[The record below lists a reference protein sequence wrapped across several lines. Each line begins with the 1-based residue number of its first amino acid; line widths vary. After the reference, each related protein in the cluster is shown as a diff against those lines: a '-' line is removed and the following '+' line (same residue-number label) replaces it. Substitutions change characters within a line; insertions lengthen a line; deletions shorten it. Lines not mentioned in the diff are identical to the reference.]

1 MSENRAR
8 ANRSEGWQ
16 REVSPPAVASLLLG
30 TLAISTAYGM
40 ILLLPLYVRELG
52 GDEASFG
59 VILSSA
65 MVTAVLCIGLL
76 IRYPEAMRPHAVV
89 ALAITVYALGA
100 TGAAFVSENW
110 MPLIAIGVLLGTAWA
125 VVYTATPMVMS
136 EMVTDERRATYFGYL
151 TGTQQ
156 VGIGVGPVLARFLV
170 ETPLGF
176 RGTFLAAG
184 ALGLVAVALMVA
196 VGFLTPDSR
205 DQRSSE
211 QAPATGSGEEPGAPF
226 GEAISQI
233 LRSEAAFSL
242 VMILLFACLFTS
254 LTQFQTTFAAARQL
268 DYSVFYVTYTAAVLA
283 SRFGL
288 ARLVSRFEAR
298 LVIAASVSAMALS
311 VSSFFIVGSS
321 TLLYGMASAFVGL
334 GYGLALPSVQAQA
347 VNVSKQAIRPRV
359 LPLAGLVFQAAMLG
373 FPLIAGWIIA
383 GLGYQALFAVLVTFA
398 LIQAAVGW
406 WRFSRQAGLVARTGV
421 QRGLA
426 GEEPQGWSG
435 TWTSSSL
442 RSSGSEKNTA

>member
-1 MSENRAR
+1 MNLS
-8 ANRSEGWQ
+8 
-16 REVSPPAVASLLLG
+16 AVVSLLLG
-30 TLAISTAYGM
+30 TLGISTAYGM

-52 GDEASFG
+52 GDESSFG

-76 IRYPEAMRPHAVV
+76 IRYPEAIRPHAVV
-89 ALAITVYALGA
+89 TLAIAVYALGA
-100 TGAAFVSENW
+100 TGAALVSENW
-110 MPLIAIGVLLGTAWA
+110 VPLIGIGVLLGTAWA

-136 EMVTDERRATYFGYL
+136 EMITDERRAAYFGYL

-156 VGIGVGPVLARFLV
+156 VGIGVGPVVASFLV

-184 ALGLVAVALMVA
+184 ALGLVAVALTVA
-196 VGFLTPDSR
+196 VGFLTTDTR
-205 DQRSSE
+205 GQRSSE
-211 QAPATGSGEEPGAPF
+211 QAPVTAGGEEAGVSF
-226 GEAISQI
+226 GEAIRRI

-242 VMILLFACLFTS
+242 AMILLFACLFTS

-268 DYSVFYVTYTAAVLA
+268 DYSVFYVTYTAAVIA

-288 ARLVSRFEAR
+288 ARLVSRYEAR
-298 LVIAASVSAMALS
+298 LVIAGSVSAMALS
-311 VSSFFIVGSS
+311 MSAFFIVGSNP
-321 TLLYGMASAFVGL
+321 LLYGMASAFVGL

-347 VNVSKQAIRPRV
+347 VNVSEQPIRPRV

-383 GLGYQALFAVLVTFA
+383 GLGYPALFTVLMTLA
-398 LIQAAVGW
+398 LIQVAIGW
-406 WRFSRQAGLVARTGV
+406 WRFSAARRSACAGRAAATG
-421 QRGLA
+421 L
-426 GEEPQGWSG
+426 P
-435 TWTSSSL
+435 TMTSSATAARKEVL
-442 RSSGSEKNTA
+442 REC

>member
-1 MSENRAR
+1 
-8 ANRSEGWQ
+8 
-16 REVSPPAVASLLLG
+16 VVSLLLG
-30 TLAISTAYGM
+30 TLGISTAYGM

-65 MVTAVLCIGLL
+65 IVTAVLCIGLL
-76 IRYPEAMRPHAVV
+76 IRYPEVIRPHAVV

-100 TGAAFVSENW
+100 TGAALVSENW
-110 MPLIAIGVLLGTAWA
+110 VPLIGIGVLLGTAWA

-136 EMVTDERRATYFGYL
+136 EMVTDERRAAYFGYL

-156 VGIGVGPVLARFLV
+156 VGIGVGPVVARFLV

-184 ALGLVAVALMVA
+184 ALSLVAVALTVA
-196 VGFLTPDSR
+196 VGFLTSDTR
-205 DQRSSE
+205 GQRSSE
-211 QAPATGSGEEPGAPF
+211 QAPVTGSGEEAGVSLR
-226 GEAISQI
+226 EAIRRI

-268 DYSVFYVTYTAAVLA
+268 DYSVFYVTYTAAVIA

-288 ARLVSRFEAR
+288 ARLASRFEAR

-311 VSSFFIVGSS
+311 VSAFFIVGSN

-347 VNVSKQAIRPRV
+347 VNVSEQAIRPRV

-383 GLGYQALFAVLVTFA
+383 GLGYPALFAVLVTLA
-398 LIQAAVGW
+398 LIQVAIGW
-406 WRFSRQAGLVARTGV
+406 WRFSAARSAGAGRATATGLPAVA
-421 QRGLA
+421 
-426 GEEPQGWSG
+426 
-435 TWTSSSL
+435 SSATAARKRVL
-442 RSSGSEKNTA
+442 REC